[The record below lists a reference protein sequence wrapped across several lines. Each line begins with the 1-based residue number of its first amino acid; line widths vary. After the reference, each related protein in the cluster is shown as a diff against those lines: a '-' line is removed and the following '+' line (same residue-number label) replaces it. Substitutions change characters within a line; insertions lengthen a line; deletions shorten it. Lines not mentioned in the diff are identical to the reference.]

1 VDTLSSELSSK
12 QRQFGT
18 NVKINL
24 IIIFV
29 TNVMICNK
37 YNDEVIVLAVC
48 SGGVLQECAAEFP
61 AGSRGR
67 AVEGGQGEPNE
78 AVGFLA
84 LG

>member
-1 VDTLSSELSSK
+1 MCSK
-12 QRQFGT
+12 QRQFGI

-37 YNDEVIVLAVC
+37 CNDEVIVLAVFFWR
-48 SGGVLQECAAEFP
+48 SSAGGVRLKVHGEECAAESQ

-67 AVEGGQGEPNE
+67 AAEGGGRVKGSPMK
-78 AVGFLA
+78 L
-84 LG
+84 

>member
-1 VDTLSSELSSK
+1 MDTLSSELSSK